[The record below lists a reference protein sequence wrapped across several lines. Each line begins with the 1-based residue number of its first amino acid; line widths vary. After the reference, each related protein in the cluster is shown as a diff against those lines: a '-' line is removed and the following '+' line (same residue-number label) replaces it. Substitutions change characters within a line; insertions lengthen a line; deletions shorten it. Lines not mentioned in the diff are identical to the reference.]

1 MDYRMQVEIHKAEL
15 IAMQYNQVTAR
26 IRLYNRVGLK
36 WFLVLQQL
44 HDLHKKLFG
53 IP

>member
-26 IRLYNRVGLK
+26 IRLYNRVGLR
-36 WFLVLQQL
+36 WFLLL
-44 HDLHKKLFG
+44 SKLSSAIKRIFTFY
-53 IP
+53 